1 MATYACKEIKVLA
14 AAYGDGDSAIID
26 AEELLSEW
34 KAFGRLIKRKY
45 LSMWELLKILNHD
58 ISVYAGIAQNFKSRR
73 IIKRLISRTEEV
85 GSHCITY
92 PYEHMYFLL

>member
-1 MATYACKEIKVLA
+1 MIPTGEFDEMATYTCKEIKVLA

-34 KAFGRLIKRKY
+34 KGFRRLLKGKY
-45 LSMWELLKILNHD
+45 LSMRELLKILNHD
-58 ISVYAGIAQNFKSRR
+58 VSLKDF
-73 IIKRLISRTEEV
+73 ISRTEEV

-92 PYEHMYFLL
+92 SYEHSKM